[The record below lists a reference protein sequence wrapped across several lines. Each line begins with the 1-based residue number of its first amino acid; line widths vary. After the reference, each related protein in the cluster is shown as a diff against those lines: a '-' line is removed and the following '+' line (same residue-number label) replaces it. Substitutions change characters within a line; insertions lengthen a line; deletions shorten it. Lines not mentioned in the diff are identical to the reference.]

1 MFPQGKYANLHVAKL
16 EVYPNIIHYLNV
28 HHVPDIRALVNATAF
43 DARITALAWELVV
56 DDVAR
61 LGGGEVKIGNW
72 SGLNEKH

>member
-1 MFPQGKYANLHVAKL
+1 M
-16 EVYPNIIHYLNV
+16 
-28 HHVPDIRALVNATAF
+28 PDIRALVNATAF

-56 DDVAR
+56 DEVAR